1 MAVPHHGQDDQD
13 LDPEHQD
20 LEHQDPEHRDLDPEP
35 DRHHLASQRFAAVWS
50 IVQPLLQ
57 FLELLTDGQHE
68 GLHLVVQALLMLGD
82 LAAVSLARNRRR

>member
-20 LEHQDPEHRDLDPEP
+20 PEHQDLDPEP
-35 DRHHLASQRFAAVWS
+35 DRHHLASQRFAAVWF
-50 IVQPLLQ
+50 VVHPLLQ

-68 GLHLVVQALLMLGD
+68 GLHLAVQALLMLGD
-82 LAAVSLARNRRR
+82 LAAVSLERNQRR